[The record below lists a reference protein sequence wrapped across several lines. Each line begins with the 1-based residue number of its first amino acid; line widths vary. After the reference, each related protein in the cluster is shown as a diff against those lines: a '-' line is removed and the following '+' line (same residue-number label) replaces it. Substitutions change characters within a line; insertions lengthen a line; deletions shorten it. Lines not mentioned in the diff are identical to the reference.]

1 MKTISQQ
8 LGKRAV
14 SVLLMLTMLLSLVP
28 AMGLQAYAEDDPAP
42 AADTYEVDGVNYYN
56 IHTTHQN
63 KQDIYKDM
71 INSPNP
77 FAPANMTLG
86 ELWLVLAMQLSYAQ
100 FDDIWFYDVRSMLCN
115 QEGIHACI
123 YSNIH
128 DNVYKYDSDP
138 WGYEYS
144 EEGCDSRLGLHRSVG
159 RRGSDAGREK
169 IYDGTLRYN
178 TSTEWVNDQ
187 SYRDGGYVKVSCTI
201 QNVNTGNIL
210 AVYEVDFYD
219 FEATVLLPPDEG
231 GNYVTTTVQDSTT
244 SNSTLSTTVK
254 NNTANAQTASVT
266 TSASLSSTASHTR
279 EGGKDLT
286 FKESLNVSVEEEFS
300 VGVESLSEST
310 KFGVNVG
317 FEATQLIKKSF
328 SDTTGETK
336 TDEKAITETIT
347 LPPHTQALMT
357 TESSKSTITSKY
369 NSPFAMNYTARV
381 TIKYNTQG
389 PTKNYSYYSHTSNGQ
404 TATYTFDA
412 TARSDL
418 YQRAIIEGGTNYD
431 REGINW
437 VKAREKEKI
446 VWKIEKHNRYT
457 GGYVTIGGKTY
468 ERTHTEHY
476 IDGSETVDPVI
487 LCATCLPMMDT
498 PAQFTQRVEGTKISY
513 SLWPT
518 LPLASIKVLPPES
531 ITFISTGGSVYG
543 NYNCQTADM
552 NIGDSFRT
560 SQLNLI
566 GLDTDNVE
574 FYNFSKNNGHWVI
587 ADESGEELTGDDL
600 PVELVDEYGTVV
612 NAVRPGTC
620 YLKYVIDENCYAV
633 ADNRTGFIKNT
644 DLTGGTAGI
653 KINVKNPPVTIT
665 VENNYT
671 NGTVDA
677 DWDYLDADDNT
688 DTTRFFVTCVDNND
702 SGKLLDYEWEAK
714 QTRRK
719 GIEITTDEDGYSLVK
734 FTRPGT
740 YDVRVITKAGNG
752 TTYKS
757 PWYKIVAE
765 GDATNGPILVD
776 ELFDVTEDT
785 ELLINGEYEGTSGAR
800 PDPVETVGR
809 LEVVAFDATGK
820 MLPVRYVWRAQESE
834 GIELTEDG
842 FVTFSEPGVYHVRV
856 ESPTNANYHS
866 DWKEITAKQ
875 GFHTVSFET
884 YGGDVIEAET
894 VEHGKCLKKPSDPK
908 KVNAEEPAHLY
919 FFDGWYTTEDFTTA
933 YDFSAPVTENMT
945 LFAKWVEDV
954 RTVIIFHMNDGS
966 EEMGFVL
973 VNEDGRCPYQLL
985 TPTRVGY
992 TFAGWFTAPTGGERV
1007 TDETVYTEDTE
1018 LYAQWN
1024 KVVAVTLPAA
1034 LVTIEEEAFE
1044 GIDAVRVEIAE
1055 NVVSI
1060 GPRAFADCVNLRE
1073 FFVPA
1078 TVEHIDDTALQ
1089 GSDFVIVYGE
1099 TGSEAQRFAEANGI
1113 PFVAMN
1119 ATYAVE

>member
-1 MKTISQQ
+1 MKFYDANECKTFATTVFRFNEHLLKNPKINIRM
-8 LGKRAV
+8 LGMQYIGFLCNEYLKF
-14 SVLLMLTMLLSLVP
+14 
-28 AMGLQAYAEDDPAP
+28 G
-42 AADTYEVDGVNYYN
+42 
-56 IHTTHQN
+56 
-63 KQDIYKDM
+63 
-71 INSPNP
+71 
-77 FAPANMTLG
+77 NMTAL
-86 ELWLVLAMQLSYAQ
+86 YYDFFFFF
-100 FDDIWFYDVRSMLCN
+100 FD
-115 QEGIHACI
+115 A
-123 YSNIH
+123 
-128 DNVYKYDSDP
+128 
-138 WGYEYS
+138 
-144 EEGCDSRLGLHRSVG
+144 
-159 RRGSDAGREK
+159 EK

-201 QNVNTGNIL
+201 QNVNTENIL

-431 REGINW
+431 SEGINW

-446 VWKIEKHNRYT
+446 TWKIEKHNIYT
-457 GGYVTIGGKTY
+457 YYDTLGGKTVK
-468 ERTHTEHY
+468 RTHTEHY

-498 PAQFTQRVEGTKISY
+498 PAQFTQKVEGTKISY
-513 SLWPT
+513 SLWTT

-702 SGKLLDYEWEAK
+702 NGKFLDYEWEAM
-714 QTRRK
+714 QTKRR
-719 GIEITTDEDGYSLVK
+719 GIEITKENCATLYDDFKPIPGKVNIVTLHGRLGSSPDEDVVVLKKLADRGIDYLALGHIHAWKKAPLDSRGTFCYPGCLEGRGFDESGPHGFALLEIDEQRNTMTHRFVPFAQRALYTVDVDVTGCLTTAEMEERVKAALREAGCGSGDMADVTMRGELDVECEKDAGYLRTGLEARFFFARLQDRTTLRIDPQEYLYDESLRGE
-734 FTRPGT
+734 F
-740 YDVRVITKAGNG
+740 VRV
-752 TTYKS
+752 
-757 PWYKIVAE
+757 
-765 GDATNGPILVD
+765 
-776 ELFDVTEDT
+776 
-785 ELLINGEYEGTSGAR
+785 
-800 PDPVETVGR
+800 
-809 LEVVAFDATGK
+809 
-820 MLPVRYVWRAQESE
+820 
-834 GIELTEDG
+834 
-842 FVTFSEPGVYHVRV
+842 
-856 ESPTNANYHS
+856 
-866 DWKEITAKQ
+866 
-875 GFHTVSFET
+875 
-884 YGGDVIEAET
+884 
-894 VEHGKCLKKPSDPK
+894 
-908 KVNAEEPAHLY
+908 
-919 FFDGWYTTEDFTTA
+919 
-933 YDFSAPVTENMT
+933 
-945 LFAKWVEDV
+945 
-954 RTVIIFHMNDGS
+954 
-966 EEMGFVL
+966 VL
-973 VNEDGRCPYQLL
+973 ADSSIP
-985 TPTRVGY
+985 
-992 TFAGWFTAPTGGERV
+992 
-1007 TDETVYTEDTE
+1007 
-1018 LYAQWN
+1018 
-1024 KVVAVTLPAA
+1024 
-1034 LVTIEEEAFE
+1034 EEEKT
-1044 GIDAVRVEIAE
+1044 AVIRCGFQAMDGE
-1055 NVVSI
+1055 
-1060 GPRAFADCVNLRE
+1060 
-1073 FFVPA
+1073 
-1078 TVEHIDDTALQ
+1078 ALL
-1089 GSDFVIVYGE
+1089 
-1099 TGSEAQRFAEANGI
+1099 
-1113 PFVAMN
+1113 
-1119 ATYAVE
+1119 

>member
-77 FAPANMTLG
+77 FAPAKMTLG
-86 ELWLVLAMQLSYAQ
+86 ELWLLLAMQLSYAQ
-100 FDDIWFYDVRSMLCN
+100 FDDIWFYDVRSMLCRE
-115 QEGIHACI
+115 EGIHAGY
-123 YSNIH
+123 YSNIL
-128 DNVYKYDSDP
+128 DNVYKLDSDT
-138 WGYEYS
+138 WGYQYS
-144 EEGCDSRLGLHRSVG
+144 EEGCDLHYGLHRLYG
-159 RRGSDAGREK
+159 RKSFDAEK
-169 IYDGTLRYN
+169 IYDGTLSYN

-286 FKESLNVSVEEEFS
+286 FKESLNVSYEEEFS
-300 VGVESLSEST
+300 VGVESLSASS
-310 KFGVNVG
+310 KLGVNVG

-381 TIKYNTQG
+381 TIQYNTQG
-389 PTKNYSYYSHTSNGQ
+389 PTKNYRYYSHTSNGQ

-446 VWKIEKHNRYT
+446 VWNFEKHNRYPE
-457 GGYVTIGGKTY
+457 YVTIRGKTHEVTCEVHYLDGY
-468 ERTHTEHY
+468 EA
-476 IDGSETVDPVI
+476 VDPVI

-498 PAQFTQRVEGTKISY
+498 PAQFTQKVEGTKISY

-531 ITFISTGGSVYG
+531 ITFISTGDSVYG
-543 NYNCQTADM
+543 NYNYQTANM

-587 ADESGEELTGDDL
+587 ADENGKELKGDDL
-600 PVELVDEYGTVV
+600 PVKLVDEYGTVV
-612 NAVRPGTC
+612 MAVRPGTC

-633 ADNRTGFIKNT
+633 ADNRTGFIKNS

-677 DWDYLDADDNT
+677 APDYLDADDNT

-702 SGKLLDYEWEAK
+702 NGKLLDYQWEAK
-714 QTRRK
+714 QTIRQ
-719 GIEITTDEDGYSLVK
+719 GIKITTDEDGYSLVQ
-734 FTRPGT
+734 FTKPGT
-740 YDVRVITKAGNG
+740 YDVRVITTAGDG

-757 PWYKIVAE
+757 PWYAIVAE

-785 ELLINGEYEGTSGAR
+785 ELLVNGEYEGTSGAR
-800 PDPVETVGR
+800 PAPVETVGR
-809 LEVVAFDATGK
+809 LEVVALDATGK

-908 KVNAEEPAHLY
+908 KVNAEEPAHFY
-919 FFDGWYTTEDFTTA
+919 SFDGWYTTEDFTTA
-933 YDFSAPVTENMT
+933 YDFSAPVVGDITLRARWNNPPTPDTHTVTFNSNGTFTSGSHDSGTYTYNSETGAFTAQMNGMT
-945 LFAKWVEDV
+945 MSG
-954 RTVIIFHMNDGS
+954 T
-966 EEMGFVL
+966 FVL
-973 VNEDGRCPYQLL
+973 NG
-985 TPTRVGY
+985 
-992 TFAGWFTAPTGGERV
+992 
-1007 TDETVYTEDTE
+1007 DE
-1018 LYAQWN
+1018 A
-1024 KVVAVTLPAA
+1024 
-1034 LVTIEEEAFE
+1034 
-1044 GIDAVRVEIAE
+1044 
-1055 NVVSI
+1055 
-1060 GPRAFADCVNLRE
+1060 
-1073 FFVPA
+1073 
-1078 TVEHIDDTALQ
+1078 
-1089 GSDFVIVYGE
+1089 
-1099 TGSEAQRFAEANGI
+1099 TGSVNVTAGGQTKTYEMTMTKAGGGDEHTRYRAEKGQINFAASFAATKVTAKLSAKIEICRIICRGICRTICRPFCWKFAATRFSSFWVLIVKSVNQ
-1113 PFVAMN
+1113 N
-1119 ATYAVE
+1119 ARTAYFSCDLSRQNYRQTPRQK

>member
-86 ELWLVLAMQLSYAQ
+86 ELWLLLAMQLSYAQ
-100 FDDIWFYDVRSMLCN
+100 FDDIWFYDVRAMLCKE
-115 QEGIHACI
+115 EGT
-123 YSNIH
+123 NTW

-138 WGYEYS
+138 YAYTYC
-144 EEGCDSRLGLHRSVG
+144 EEGDGLHFGLHRLYG
-159 RRGSDAGREK
+159 RKSFDAEK
-169 IYDGTLRYN
+169 IYNGTLRCN

-389 PTKNYSYYSHTSNGQ
+389 PTKNYSYYSHTSKGQ

-437 VKAREKEKI
+437 VKAREKEPI
-446 VWKIEKHNRYT
+446 TWKIEKLNRYT
-457 GGYVTIGGKTY
+457 QYVTFAGKTIEQNVTQY
-468 ERTHTEHY
+468 Y
-476 IDGSETVDPVI
+476 IDGNETVDPVI

-498 PAQFTQRVEGTKISY
+498 PA
-513 SLWPT
+513 
-518 LPLASIKVLPPES
+518 
-531 ITFISTGGSVYG
+531 
-543 NYNCQTADM
+543 
-552 NIGDSFRT
+552 
-560 SQLNLI
+560 
-566 GLDTDNVE
+566 
-574 FYNFSKNNGHWVI
+574 
-587 ADESGEELTGDDL
+587 
-600 PVELVDEYGTVV
+600 
-612 NAVRPGTC
+612 
-620 YLKYVIDENCYAV
+620 
-633 ADNRTGFIKNT
+633 
-644 DLTGGTAGI
+644 
-653 KINVKNPPVTIT
+653 
-665 VENNYT
+665 
-671 NGTVDA
+671 
-677 DWDYLDADDNT
+677 
-688 DTTRFFVTCVDNND
+688 
-702 SGKLLDYEWEAK
+702 
-714 QTRRK
+714 
-719 GIEITTDEDGYSLVK
+719 
-734 FTRPGT
+734 
-740 YDVRVITKAGNG
+740 
-752 TTYKS
+752 
-757 PWYKIVAE
+757 
-765 GDATNGPILVD
+765 
-776 ELFDVTEDT
+776 
-785 ELLINGEYEGTSGAR
+785 
-800 PDPVETVGR
+800 
-809 LEVVAFDATGK
+809 
-820 MLPVRYVWRAQESE
+820 
-834 GIELTEDG
+834 
-842 FVTFSEPGVYHVRV
+842 
-856 ESPTNANYHS
+856 
-866 DWKEITAKQ
+866 
-875 GFHTVSFET
+875 
-884 YGGDVIEAET
+884 
-894 VEHGKCLKKPSDPK
+894 
-908 KVNAEEPAHLY
+908 
-919 FFDGWYTTEDFTTA
+919 
-933 YDFSAPVTENMT
+933 
-945 LFAKWVEDV
+945 
-954 RTVIIFHMNDGS
+954 
-966 EEMGFVL
+966 
-973 VNEDGRCPYQLL
+973 
-985 TPTRVGY
+985 
-992 TFAGWFTAPTGGERV
+992 
-1007 TDETVYTEDTE
+1007 
-1018 LYAQWN
+1018 
-1024 KVVAVTLPAA
+1024 
-1034 LVTIEEEAFE
+1034 
-1044 GIDAVRVEIAE
+1044 
-1055 NVVSI
+1055 
-1060 GPRAFADCVNLRE
+1060 
-1073 FFVPA
+1073 
-1078 TVEHIDDTALQ
+1078 
-1089 GSDFVIVYGE
+1089 
-1099 TGSEAQRFAEANGI
+1099 
-1113 PFVAMN
+1113 
-1119 ATYAVE
+1119 